1 MIYDDSSKILLQ
13 SFNMSLDPLSEVIR
27 QSRARSITVGATD
40 VGGDIAIGF
49 PAHEGAYLYCVE
61 SGECWLRVEGDAEA
75 MLLGAGDCVVLPS
88 GRPFLLATDL
98 DLPLVDAAVVF
109 DSRSNGSVAPY
120 QGGGRC
126 LMFAAHFE
134 FETGFSRFLFS
145 ALDTVVC
152 IQDAEAKARLRAAID
167 QMIEELQR
175 GGPGCEV
182 VVDHLAHIALVK
194 ILRFHLSEVA
204 HARSGWLYAL
214 ADARMARA
222 IAAMHDSPSRR
233 WTVATL
239 ASASAMSRTA
249 FATRFKA
256 TVGTAPM
263 DYLTQLRMLMA
274 ARRLSEPGARV
285 SVVAQDL
292 GYESESSFSAAFKR
306 TMGLPPRRYAQSAR
320 NGAPPLDGG
329 VA

>member
-1 MIYDDSSKILLQ
+1 M
-13 SFNMSLDPLSEVIR
+13 DPLSEVIR
-27 QSRARSITVGATD
+27 QSKPRSITVGATD
-40 VGGDIAIGF
+40 VGGDTAIRF

-61 SGECWLRVEGDAEA
+61 SGGCWLQVEGDDEVIG
-75 MLLGAGDCVVLPS
+75 LGAGDCVVLSS

-98 DLPLVDAAVVF
+98 TLPPLDATAVF
-109 DSRSNGSVAPY
+109 EGRPNGSVEPY
-120 QGGGRC
+120 NGGGRC

-145 ALDTVVC
+145 VLDAVVRVK
-152 IQDAEAKARLRAAID
+152 DAEARTNLREAIN

-175 GGPGCEV
+175 SRPGCEV
-182 VVDHLAHIALVK
+182 IVDHLAHIALVK

-214 ADARMARA
+214 ADARMGIA
-222 IAAMHDSPSRR
+222 IAAMHDAPSRR

-256 TVGTAPM
+256 TVGQAPM
-263 DYLTQLRMLMA
+263 DYLTRLRMLMA
-274 ARRLSEPGARV
+274 AKRLAEPGSRV

-292 GYESESSFSAAFKR
+292 GYDSESSFSAAFKR
-306 TMGLPPRRYAQSAR
+306 AMGTAPRRYAESAR
-320 NGAPPLDGG
+320 RSVPAGA
-329 VA
+329 VQASM